1 MVLLGHSR
9 GGNQTAWFAAERD
22 APSVQGLILIAPSTW
37 SQEHEASSYRA
48 RYDEE
53 LEPLLSEANEH
64 VNGGTPQARLG
75 PVGFIYC
82 AEATATAE
90 SVVSYYAPDP
100 RRDTPNLLSR
110 ISKPT
115 LVFAGSMDTVVEGLE
130 SRVAP
135 LADGATTQLIV
146 IEGADHF
153 FRDLYAD
160 ELVESALEFM
170 RVE

>member
-1 MVLLGHSR
+1 
-9 GGNQTAWFAAERD
+9 
-22 APSVQGLILIAPSTW
+22 
-37 SQEHEASSYRA
+37 
-48 RYDEE
+48 
-53 LEPLLSEANEH
+53 
-64 VNGGTPQARLG
+64 
-75 PVGFIYC
+75 VGFIYC
-82 AEATATAE
+82 AEATATAQ

-110 ISKPT
+110 INKPI
-115 LVFAGSMDTVVEGLE
+115 LIVAGSMDTVVEGLE

-170 RVE
+170 GVQ